1 MFPRLASLSGV
12 AFPRWTDYSGGLTPA
27 DKTVL
32 YANENLFLSL
42 FFSRHDFS
50 FSPIFGRSRTGD
62 RLPFIPL
69 FFYRLLL
76 LLRELRMQGL
86 YGTHEDRELNL

>member
-32 YANENLFLSL
+32 YANENLLLSLSSSPDTIFLSL
-42 FFSRHDFS
+42 PFLVVRGSSS
-50 FSPIFGRSRTGD
+50 FYTVPTSVLPPIAFATGASNAGSVWHT
-62 RLPFIPL
+62 R
-69 FFYRLLL
+69 R
-76 LLRELRMQGL
+76 
-86 YGTHEDRELNL
+86 